1 MNKTLID
8 NSANLKMVSVL
19 RECISMPEMDTI
31 RIATGYWDIPGTALV
46 VNELQGF
53 LDREGTKLSN
63 NKKITWYD
71 FMYRSS

>member
-46 VNELQGF
+46 VNELQEF
-53 LDREGTKLSN
+53 LNREGTKLGR
-63 NKKITWYD
+63 T
-71 FMYRSS
+71 